1 MSRTFQALAAFALA
15 GAFSIS
21 VGWTQTH
28 AKTGFQP
35 AELSSAAGI
44 EYPVNTVAMGAVVF
58 ELTIDESGA
67 VQNVQPVR
75 EVPSL
80 TEPAMRA
87 VKSWHF
93 KPAKMDGDP
102 VQSRAT
108 VVVMFNP
115 PQNPPVNPLPALS
128 STAVS
133 ARPQVQP
140 APPEIVSAIFATY
153 PMTSAVKKGTVVLR
167 IAIGESGE
175 VEDVKPLRDLPPLTA
190 AAIEAVKKWQFRPAE
205 MSGRRVTSS
214 VIAAFVFASP
224 LTHSY

>member
-153 PMTSAVKKGTVVLR
+153 PMTSAVKKGTVVAAHCHWGIR
-167 IAIGESGE
+167 RSGRCETAARPAAAYRSGNRSGE
-175 VEDVKPLRDLPPLTA
+175 EMAIPSGGDERTARDFERDCRICFCISADP
-190 AAIEAVKKWQFRPAE
+190 
-205 MSGRRVTSS
+205 
-214 VIAAFVFASP
+214 
-224 LTHSY
+224 